1 MSEKIQPVDITTP
14 PNSLFQGITTNWQDN
29 VTYAEFLL
37 GVLKKLNEMV
47 ATVNEHSDFIN
58 NYSGEI
64 EEMRQELTQFEKD
77 WAQYKIDTNASIS
90 QQISAF
96 KVEVYGELTAQLT
109 QIRSYIDVQD
119 EALKNYI
126 DQVALGQIQVYN
138 PATGVLQDLQ
148 TVINS
153 LFDVS
158 REDALTATEYD
169 GLELTATYYDGQE
182 ISAYDYDVAGKT
194 LLMPSEP

>member
-1 MSEKIQPVDITTP
+1 MSKIPPLDISTP
-14 PNSLFQGITTNWQDN
+14 PNSLFEGVTTNWQNN

-37 GVLKKLNEMV
+37 GVLKKLNEMI
-47 ATVNEHSDFIN
+47 ATVNEHSEFID
-58 NYSGEI
+58 NYAGQI
-64 EEMRQELTQFEKD
+64 EEMQKELAEFKQEWLQYQIDLNANIT
-77 WAQYKIDTNASIS
+77 AQIN
-90 QQISAF
+90 AF
-96 KVEVYGELTAQLT
+96 KREVYGELTAQLT

-119 EALKNYI
+119 QALRDYI
-126 DQVALGQIQVYN
+126 DTVALGQIYLYN
-138 PATGVLQDLQ
+138 PATGEQQDLQ

-169 GLELTATYYDGQE
+169 ALELTATYYDGQE

-194 LLMPSEP
+194 LLVPVSA

>member
-1 MSEKIQPVDITTP
+1 MAQIKKIDITAP
-14 PNSLFQGITTNWQDN
+14 PNSIFQGISTNYQDN

-37 GVLKKLNEMV
+37 GVLKKLNEMIV
-47 ATVNEHSDFIN
+47 TVNEHSEFID
-58 NYSGEI
+58 NYSGQI
-64 EEMRQELTQFEKD
+64 EEMQRELAEFKQEWQQF
-77 WAQYKIDTNASIS
+77 QIDINASIS
-90 QQISAF
+90 QQIAVF
-96 KVEVYGELTAQLT
+96 KAEVYGELSAQLT
-109 QIRSYIDVQD
+109 QMRSYIDVQD
-119 EALKNYI
+119 EALKDYI

-138 PATGVLQDLQ
+138 PATGMLQDLQ

>member
-1 MSEKIQPVDITTP
+1 MSQIQPFDISTP
-14 PNSLFQGITTNWQDN
+14 PNSLFEGITTNWQNN

-37 GVLKKLNEMV
+37 GVMKKLNSMIE
-47 ATVNEHSDFIN
+47 TVNEHSEFID

-64 EEMRQELTQFEKD
+64 EKMKAELVAFRAEWRQYT
-77 WAQYKIDTNASIS
+77 IDTNASITR
-90 QQISAF
+90 QINDF
-96 KVEVYGELTAQLT
+96 KAEVYGELTAQLT

-119 EALKNYI
+119 EALRDYI
-126 DQVALGQIQVYN
+126 DQVALGQIMVYN
-138 PATGVLQDLQ
+138 PATGVQQDLQ

-158 REDALTATEYD
+158 RENALTASEYD

-182 ISAYDYDVAGKT
+182 ISAYNYDIAGKT
-194 LLMPSEP
+194 LLMPVSA

>member
-1 MSEKIQPVDITTP
+1 MAQIKKIDITAP
-14 PNSLFQGITTNWQDN
+14 PNSLFQGITTNYQDN

-37 GVLKKLNEMV
+37 GVLKKLNDMIG
-47 ATVNEHSDFIN
+47 TVNEHSEFID
-58 NYSGEI
+58 NYSGQI
-64 EEMRQELTQFEKD
+64 EEMQRELAEFKDEWNQF
-77 WAQYKIDTNASIS
+77 QIDINASIS
-90 QQISAF
+90 QQIANF
-96 KVEVYGELTAQLT
+96 KAEVYGELSAQLT
-109 QIRSYIDVQD
+109 QIRAYIDVQD
-119 EALKNYI
+119 EALRDYI
-126 DQVALGQIQVYN
+126 DSVALGQIQVYN
-138 PATGVLQDLQ
+138 PATGVLEDLQ

-169 GLELTATYYDGQE
+169 GLEITATYYDGQD

>member
-1 MSEKIQPVDITTP
+1 MAKIPPIDISTP
-14 PNSLFQGITTNWQDN
+14 PNSLFEGITTNWQNN

-47 ATVNEHSDFIN
+47 ATVNEHSEFID
-58 NYSGEI
+58 NYAGEI
-64 EEMRQELTQFEKD
+64 EEMQRELAEFRAE
-77 WAQYKIDTNASIS
+77 WEQYKIDLDADIKI
-90 QQISAF
+90 QIRDF
-96 KVEVYGELTAQLT
+96 KVEVYGALQAQLA
-109 QIRSYIDVQD
+109 QLRSYVDVQD
-119 EALKNYI
+119 EALRNYI
-126 DQVALGQIQVYN
+126 DQVALGQIMVYN
-138 PATGVLQDLQ
+138 PATGLQQDLQ

-169 GLELTATYYDGQE
+169 ELELTATYYDGQD

-194 LLMPSEP
+194 LLVGA